1 MLLFTP
7 PAKMPGW
14 VVILSVGFTRGTT
27 MASKLLL
34 LGAFMVQLTIE
45 FDFVSTGEC
54 KQTGP
59 MFRIVF
65 CSRWIWADVLSV
77 SDDHQKSHNR
87 IMQFCVK
94 LGPLLKLFACEQT
107 Y

>member
-54 KQTGP
+54 KQTGQ

-65 CSRWIWADVLSV
+65 FLGGFGLMYFQYLMIIKNITTESCNFV
-77 SDDHQKSHNR
+77 SSLD
-87 IMQFCVK
+87 
-94 LGPLLKLFACEQT
+94 LF
-107 Y
+107 

>member
-45 FDFVSTGEC
+45 FDFVSTSKC
-54 KQTGP
+54 KQTGR

-65 CSRWIWADVLSV
+65 FLGGFGLMYFQYLMIIKNITTESCNFV
-77 SDDHQKSHNR
+77 SSLD
-87 IMQFCVK
+87 
-94 LGPLLKLFACEQT
+94 LF
-107 Y
+107 